1 MHAKPLT
8 LLSVVTGLSL
18 VVGACGSDSL
28 TLPSEGEAASIAV
41 YAGGGQT
48 ARVGEQLGEP
58 LAVQVTDTK
67 DRPVIGA
74 TVAFALEDG
83 SGSTAAPTSVIT
95 GDSGIARTAITLG
108 TRVGVVTGQA
118 RIVVD
123 GEPTQVQTDF
133 VATALPLD
141 ANGIAMVA
149 GDLQSAPVG
158 TALPASLVV
167 RVTDAFGNPV
177 SGVPVNWTTDGGGS
191 VSAASTLTDVNGQT
205 SVQRTLGPTAGPQT
219 TSATAD
225 LAGSPIIFN
234 HTATAGNAAR
244 VLVFA
249 GDGQEA
255 APGARLPEPLVVQV
269 LDAQSNPIV
278 GRAVTWVIGIG
289 DGSVDPATSNTDGE
303 GKASTQWTLGPEP
316 GRNTVNAVVSGVGV
330 GAFNATAR
338 APKIS
343 SSTSIVSHQPEP
355 STVGQPVE
363 IQVQVSGS
371 GGTPTGT
378 VNVTGENASAPC
390 TITLSNGAGACS
402 LTFNADGQQ
411 RVTATYSGDGQ
422 FNASDDNENHQV
434 TGPPNL
440 PPVATADQYSTEED
454 VPLTVPAPTG
464 VLAND
469 ADLNGDP
476 LTAIKDS
483 DPSHGTVTLN
493 SDGSFTYTPTAD
505 YAGSDAFTYHASDG
519 SGVSAP
525 VTVTITVNPVNDAPA
540 AHDDDYNAPGGE
552 APLDVPDANGVLAN
566 DTDAEGGLTAQNA
579 SDPPLGSITL
589 RPEGGF
595 TYVPDAGVTG
605 QDSFTYEATDGT
617 LTSTAIVRIN
627 IP

>member
-1 MHAKPLT
+1 
-8 LLSVVTGLSL
+8 
-18 VVGACGSDSL
+18 
-28 TLPSEGEAASIAV
+28 
-41 YAGGGQT
+41 
-48 ARVGEQLGEP
+48 
-58 LAVQVTDTK
+58 
-67 DRPVIGA
+67 
-74 TVAFALEDG
+74 
-83 SGSTAAPTSVIT
+83 
-95 GDSGIARTAITLG
+95 
-108 TRVGVVTGQA
+108 
-118 RIVVD
+118 
-123 GEPTQVQTDF
+123 
-133 VATALPLD
+133 
-141 ANGIAMVA
+141 MVA

-177 SGVPVNWTTDGGGS
+177 SGVPVNWTADGGGS

-411 RVTATYSGDGQ
+411 RVTATYSGDSQ
-422 FNASDDNENHQV
+422 FNGSSDDENHRVEQV
-434 TGPPNL
+434 PPQNNPPTAIFNL
-440 PPVATADQYSTEED
+440 PTSCVVGQQCQFNDASTDSDGNVAGWLWEFGDGGTSDQED
-454 VPLTVPAPTG
+454 PAHQYAAPGNYNVKLTVRDDDGATSEVTQAVTVGGAPNSAPTASFTHADCTAGIECQFTDTSTDPEGNSTIVSWSWEFGDSTPTSDIQNPTHSYVVGFG
-464 VLAND
+464 VTYEVSL
-469 ADLNGDP
+469 
-476 LTAIKDS
+476 
-483 DPSHGTVTLN
+483 TVTDN
-493 SDGSFTYTPTAD
+493 QG
-505 YAGSDAFTYHASDG
+505 ASNTTTQT
-519 SGVSAP
+519 
-525 VTVTITVNPVNDAPA
+525 VTV
-540 AHDDDYNAPGGE
+540 
-552 APLDVPDANGVLAN
+552 
-566 DTDAEGGLTAQNA
+566 Q
-579 SDPPLGSITL
+579 
-589 RPEGGF
+589 
-595 TYVPDAGVTG
+595 
-605 QDSFTYEATDGT
+605 
-617 LTSTAIVRIN
+617 
-627 IP
+627 